1 MFLLKKTVDLLHEKL
16 KIALTFFIE
25 KGGPPIFFGFCIFS
39 ILIEIFFV
47 HTWCLDNHAYVSP
60 FLLPGFIIVIL
71 ALRLLSFLLSDVRRL
86 LRFAGFLAIV
96 TLIKYVLYHYTICQP
111 TNDSFLQILSDKLSE
126 SLNRTTKHKVEACRL
141 EGSVN
146 ALQLTIYSQLAIP
159 IPAVLGWE
167 VLLKNPEIMMKYTTP
182 RLTGIA
188 MTSAAFLTLI
198 RLGNTN
204 QLVTVQ
210 NKVVTEESL
219 QQKYRYLEELVRE
232 KPGLQLSTEMIHDIK
247 SYSLSKIYRTVQN
260 AKPIVEN
267 LEPQQFITIENAS
280 DFITGVGNVV

>member
-1 MFLLKKTVDLLHEKL
+1 MFLLKKIVDLLHEKL
-16 KIALTFFIE
+16 KVALTFFIE

-39 ILIEIFFV
+39 IPIEIFFV

-71 ALRLLSFLLSDVRRL
+71 ALKLLSFLLSDVRRL
-86 LRFAGFLAIV
+86 LRFAGCLAMV

-111 TNDSFLQILSDKLSE
+111 TNDSFLQILADRLGE

-141 EGSVN
+141 QGSVN
-146 ALQLTIYSQLAIP
+146 ALQLATYSQLAVP
-159 IPAVLGWE
+159 IPAMLGWE

-188 MTSAAFLTLI
+188 MTSAAFLTLM
-198 RLGNTN
+198 RLGHTN
-204 QLVTVQ
+204 QLVAVQ
-210 NKVVTEESL
+210 NKVLTEESL
-219 QQKYRYLEELVRE
+219 QEKYRYLEGLVRE
-232 KPGLQLSTEMIHDIK
+232 KPGLQLSTEIIHDIK
-247 SYSLSKIYRTVQN
+247 SYSFSKIYRTVQN
-260 AKPIVEN
+260 AKPIEN
-267 LEPQQFITIENAS
+267 LEPEQFITIENAS